1 MPFNRP
7 TLTDLRAQNQSYI
20 ETQISGVG
28 KLLRF
33 SNMRVLSDVVS
44 GMAHLHYGYLD
55 YIALQ
60 ATPATATDEYL
71 AAWGAL
77 KSVYRKSAS
86 ASICAQVTFTG
97 EAGSVI
103 PAGLVLTRSD
113 NYQYTIDKI
122 VTIGS
127 DGKGTGSVTAVL
139 IDPKQDVSGGGVSGN
154 TQAGT
159 RLTLE
164 SPPLGVDSTAIMNI
178 AATGGSDIESENS
191 FRERILFAY
200 QNISNGGSKSDFIKW
215 ARAVPGVTRA
225 WCVRRI
231 VGAGTVGVY
240 VMTDTSNV
248 NDDGFP
254 SGSDGISS
262 REDWGAI
269 RATGTQGVVADY
281 IYDLQPVTALV
292 FVCSPIKKKVNFEF
306 KGLKEASDDLKEKIR
321 QAINSVF
328 FDVDQLDGSGV
339 ILLSELN
346 YALSNITGSTG
357 YIMNQPSNNIQ
368 LGIGELPIIG
378 DIQYV

>member
-1 MPFNRP
+1 MPFKRP

-20 ETQISGVG
+20 ETQLSGVG

-139 IDPKQDVSGGGVSGN
+139 IDPKQDATGGGVSGN

-164 SPPLGVDSTAIMNI
+164 SPPLGVDSTVIMNVS
-178 AATGGSDIESENS
+178 ATGGSDIESESS

-262 REDWGAI
+262 KEGWGSTK
-269 RATGTQGVVADY
+269 ATGTQGVVADY

-306 KGLKEASDDLKEKIR
+306 KGLKDASDDLKEKIR

-346 YALSNITGSTG
+346 YALSNITGSAG

>member
-86 ASICAQVTFTG
+86 ASICSQVTFTG

-127 DGKGTGSVTAVL
+127 DEKGTGSVTAVL
-139 IDPKQDVSGGGVSGN
+139 IDPKQDVSGGGVFGN
-154 TQAGT
+154 TQTGT

-164 SPPLGVDSTAIMNI
+164 SPPLGVDSIAIMNI
-178 AATGGSDIESENS
+178 AATGGSDIESESS

-269 RATGTQGVVADY
+269 KATGTQGVVADY

>member
-20 ETQISGVG
+20 ETQLSGVG

-86 ASICAQVTFTG
+86 AAICAQVTLTG
-97 EAGSVI
+97 AVGSVV
-103 PAGLVLTRSD
+103 PAGLVLVRSD
-113 NYQYTIDKI
+113 SYQYTLDSL
-122 VTIGS
+122 VTIGP
-127 DGKGTGSVTAVL
+127 DGKGAGSVTAVL
-139 IDPKQDVSGGGVSGN
+139 IDPTQDVTGGGASGN

-164 SPPLGVDSTAIMNI
+164 SPPLGIDSIAIMNVS
-178 AATGGSDIESENS
+178 ATGGSDIESESS

-200 QNISNGGSKSDFIKW
+200 QNISNGGSEADFIKW

-254 SGSDGISS
+254 SGTDGISS
-262 REDWGAI
+262 KEAWGTTK
-269 RATGTQGVVADY
+269 ATGTQGVVADY

-292 FVCSPIKKKVNFEF
+292 FVCSPIKKKVDFELE
-306 KGLKEASDDLKEKIR
+306 GLKEASDDLKEKIR
-321 QAINSVF
+321 KAINSVF
-328 FDVDQLDGSGV
+328 FEVDKLDGSGV

-357 YIMNQPSNNIQ
+357 YIMNQPSSNIQ
-368 LGIGELPIIG
+368 LDIGELPIIG